1 MSQTPFAP
9 AVRDISQAQ
18 AAVAGALLV
27 MQFDLADLRGLFD
40 LDVARF
46 RLQIRPEPGHP
57 VVLYEWRS
65 EGSEAFPSG
74 EIAYQSAATKL
85 RVAASSAQTRQHFAP
100 ILQTEYPSP
109 WRLELGLYAP
119 DRPDD
124 FVCIGLGDFPVA
136 PGVVA

>member
-9 AVRDISQAQ
+9 TIRDISQAQ
-18 AAVAGALLV
+18 AAVAGARLV
-27 MQFDLADLRGLFD
+27 MHFDLADLRGLFD
-40 LDVARF
+40 LEASEF

-57 VVLYEWRS
+57 VILYEWRS
-65 EGSEAFPSG
+65 GGSDAFPEG

-85 RVAASSAQTRQHFAP
+85 RAAASSGQTRQYFAP
-100 ILQTEYPSP
+100 VLQAEYPSP
-109 WRLELGLYAP
+109 WRIELGLYAP

-124 FVCIGLGDFPVA
+124 FVCIGLGDFPVE